1 MDITSSGQCLVTYV
15 CSLDRCVIKHIK
27 KALEAVSEN
36 QVGDRSKG
44 KQCYTIPIGNRFSFI
59 ALQWFSQIAEAAV
72 CTSKKRSIEA
82 RLVYYV
88 FQDSSHV
95 PSKKAVISMVPF
107 HSGIDEAIKKE
118 RRNKLLIV

>member
-1 MDITSSGQCLVTYV
+1 MDITSSGRRYLVTYV
-15 CSLDRCVIKHIK
+15 CSLDSCVIKHIK

-72 CTSKKRSIEA
+72 CTSEKRSIETK
-82 RLVYYV
+82 LVYYV

-95 PSKKAVISMVPF
+95 PSKKAVISMVPS
-107 HSGIDEAIKKE
+107 HSGIDEAIKKKE
-118 RRNKLLIV
+118 EISSS